1 MADMQYST
9 VGTGSTGLWIMD
21 RGHRA
26 LMPSSPRIRL
36 LLVDDHPVM
45 RAGLA
50 NLLAL
55 EKDFEV
61 VAQADDGESALRLW
75 QHHRPDVCLLDV
87 TMHGIDGIETLR
99 RLKAIAPDARV
110 LMLTS
115 SEAPEDMAQSLKAGA
130 AGYITKNVQ
139 HAELVAA
146 IRKVHTG
153 GRVLDPSMANIAH
166 APGGGS
172 LLTTRELEVL
182 GLMRE
187 GFTNTEIGR
196 LIGASTRTAKAHVAA
211 IIDKLQVIDRTQA
224 VARAFDLGLLK
235 AASVRPTP
243 RRP

>member
-1 MADMQYST
+1 M
-9 VGTGSTGLWIMD
+9 I
-21 RGHRA
+21 RA
-26 LMPSSPRIRL
+26 SRVRRAEMTLPPRIRL

-50 NLLAL
+50 NLLSL

-61 VAQADDGESALRLW
+61 VAQADDGEAALRLW
-75 QHHRPDVCLLDV
+75 QEHRPDVCLLDV

-99 RLKAIAPDARV
+99 RLKAVAADARV

-115 SEAPEDMAQSLKAGA
+115 SEAPEDMTQSLKAGA
-130 AGYITKNVQ
+130 AGYLTKNVQ
-139 HAELVAA
+139 HADLVAA
-146 IRKVHTG
+146 IRNVHAG
-153 GRVLDPSMANIAH
+153 GRPIDPAMLDASH
-166 APGGGS
+166 APATSS
-172 LLTTRELEVL
+172 LLTPRELEVL

-211 IIDKLQVIDRTQA
+211 IIEKLQVIDRTQA

-235 AASVRPTP
+235 AAPVRPTL

>member
-1 MADMQYST
+1 
-9 VGTGSTGLWIMD
+9 
-21 RGHRA
+21 
-26 LMPSSPRIRL
+26 MPSSPRIRL

-50 NLLAL
+50 NLLML
-55 EKDFEV
+55 ERDFEV

-75 QHHRPDVCLLDV
+75 RQHRPDVCLLDV
-87 TMHGIDGIETLR
+87 TMHGMDGVETLR

-115 SEAPEDMAQSLKAGA
+115 SEAPEDLAQSMKAGA

-139 HAELVAA
+139 HADLVAA
-146 IRKVHTG
+146 IRQVHAG
-153 GRVLDPSMANIAH
+153 GRPIDPAMVAAAQ
-166 APGGGS
+166 APRGGS
-172 LLTTRELEVL
+172 LLTPRELEVL

-187 GFTNTEIGR
+187 GFTNTDIGR

-235 AASVRPTP
+235 AAPVRITP